1 MASIM
6 TTKNS
11 KGEEAAAEI
20 ERPLQHL
27 KKCRYCN
34 YEHWDDLD
42 LKFHEEMHK
51 EYCEEKE
58 IMRQK
63 RREYEMMLMRRFN
76 LKKEISSLQRSFAA
90 NEANIKDYESDEDTK
105 EFAYEVRERVWKNRA
120 RKNWSSDTSFVNEHL
135 ELGYYVLTD
144 RERDLAAAAASLH
157 L

>member
-34 YEHWDDLD
+34 YEHWDNFD

-58 IMRQK
+58 IKRQK

-76 LKKEISSLQRSFAA
+76 LKKEISSLQRSFTA

-105 EFAYEVRERVWKNRA
+105 ESAYEVRERVWKNRA
-120 RKNWSSDTSFVNEHL
+120 SKNWSSDTSFVNEHL

-144 RERDLAAAAASLH
+144 RERELAAAAASLR